1 VFIVAIT
8 LTILGYGLIV
18 LFLALIELTSLF
30 IEKIPTK
37 EKTTAFECGFAS
49 FSDVF
54 GPFNVQYYFTALYFL
69 VFDLELA
76 ILIPVIPILPVLS
89 PFGFIF
95 FLFFLLAMLICVIYE
110 RLAFNLSE
118 N

>member
-1 VFIVAIT
+1 MKVTAF
-8 LTILGYGLIV
+8 
-18 LFLALIELTSLF
+18 F
-30 IEKIPTK
+30 IERLPTK
-37 EKTTAFECGFAS
+37 EKTTAFECGFSS
-49 FSDVF
+49 FSDAF

-89 PFGFIF
+89 PFGLFF
-95 FLFFLLAMLICVIYE
+95 FLFFLLAMLVCVVYE
-110 RLAFNLSE
+110 RLAFNS